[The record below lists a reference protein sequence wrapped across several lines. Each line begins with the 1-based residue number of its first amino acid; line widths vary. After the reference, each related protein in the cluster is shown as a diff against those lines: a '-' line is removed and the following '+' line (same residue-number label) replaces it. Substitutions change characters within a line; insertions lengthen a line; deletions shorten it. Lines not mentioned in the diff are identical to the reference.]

1 MRYYLIFCLLTG
13 FTFQSFSQQ
22 TELEIRRLANT
33 SSEFELVRDNSR
45 ILQEG
50 YLFFAEIIVD
60 KLLQINPYSANY
72 NYRKGYIV
80 LHSHHDWISA
90 MPYLQLA
97 VTDID
102 KFFDAY
108 SSNETSAPT
117 DALYH
122 LARCYHYD
130 KQLDKAREYYNRF
143 IKESDSKSVL
153 IEEAKLRLKQ
163 CDVAQKYIEIPRSV
177 KVINVGKKINS
188 SNPDYSPVI
197 SFDGSS
203 LYFTSRR
210 EWADNESNEYKDPML
225 NIFPE
230 DIYVSYLD
238 NETKQWLEPERLSF
252 CDAELNEATVGIRP
266 DERRIYT
273 YQTQNGDLYYSDFR
287 KNKFREPT
295 LLSYNNLNT
304 KYQDKH
310 CTFTPDGLQI
320 YFVSDRPGGLGGS
333 DIYRMVKFPDGT
345 WSPPMNLGPNINTP
359 YDEEAPFMSIDN
371 KTLYF
376 SSNGPNSMGDF
387 DVFVTIRDE
396 DWNWS
401 SPINLGYPINTPGDD
416 LFYTATA
423 DGSKG
428 YLASFRGDGFG
439 DRDIYEIQYDS
450 SRLGN
455 LALLKASLHTTDGSK
470 IPEGI
475 VAVLRCVNCDLDYE
489 KIVKPRIRDG
499 IFVSQLISC
508 RDYEI
513 TFKLDSLSKTIY
525 KTTFSTECK
534 NGYQEIPIRVELDK
548 VRKIIIPEISYSLD
562 GVVTDKVTNIGIEN
576 VLISFK
582 DIASGVITDSVRT
595 DRNGHFVSK
604 VLDNELFGKT
614 IRYEI
619 KISKES
625 YITQVFDWTLTL
637 DTVAKNHLSYLIEQ
651 KEVGID
657 LAKTLKLNRIY
668 FENNKT
674 KLTREAKDE
683 LDKVIEILNNNPTIE
698 IEVGTHTDCRSSQS
712 YNLILSEKRAKATAS
727 FIKSR
732 ITNPSRVTWKGY
744 GETQLVNNC
753 ECEDDIISNCTE
765 EEHQANRRAEFR
777 IIKH

>member
-1 MRYYLIFCLLTG
+1 MRYYLIFLLFIG
-13 FTFQSFSQQ
+13 FIFQSFSQQ
-22 TELEIRRLANT
+22 TEYEVRRLANK
-33 SSEFELVRDNSR
+33 SSEFELVKENSR

-60 KLLQINPYSANY
+60 KLLEINPYSANY
-72 NYRKGYIV
+72 NYRKGYII
-80 LHSHHDWISA
+80 LYSRHDWTSA

-108 SSNETSAPT
+108 SSNEKSAPT

-130 KQLDKAREYYNRF
+130 KQLDKARKYYSRF
-143 IKESDSKSVL
+143 IRESDSKSVL
-153 IEEAKLRLKQ
+153 IEEAELRLKQ
-163 CDVAQKYIEIPRSV
+163 CDVAQKCIEIPRSV

-188 SNPDYSPVI
+188 SNPDYSPVV

-210 EWADNESNEYKDPML
+210 EWPDNESNEYKDPIL

-230 DIYVSYLD
+230 DIYVSYRD
-238 NETKQWLEPERLSF
+238 NETKQWLDPERLSF
-252 CDAELNEATVGIRP
+252 CDAKLNETTVGIRP

-273 YQTQNGDLYYSDFR
+273 YQNGDLYYSDFR
-287 KNKFREPT
+287 KNKFREPA
-295 LLSYNNLNT
+295 LLTYNNLKT
-304 KYQDKH
+304 KYQEKH

-401 SPINLGYPINTPGDD
+401 NPINLGYPINTPGDD

-455 LALLKASLHTTDGSK
+455 LALLKASLQTSDGSI

-475 VAVLRCVNCDLDYE
+475 VAVVKCVNCDLDYE
-489 KIVKPRIRDG
+489 KTVTPRIRDG
-499 IFVSQLISC
+499 VFVSLLIDC

-534 NGYQEIPIRVELDK
+534 NDYQEIPIRVELDK
-548 VRKIIIPEISYSLD
+548 ERKIIVPDINYSLD
-562 GVVTDKVTNIGIEN
+562 GIVADKNTNIGIAN
-576 VLISFK
+576 ALITFK
-582 DIASGVITDSVRT
+582 DRSSGIITDSVRT
-595 DRNGHFVSK
+595 DQTGHFVSQ
-604 VLDNELFGKT
+604 VLQKELFGKMLD
-614 IRYEI
+614 YEI
-619 KISKES
+619 TISKEN
-625 YITQVFDWTLTL
+625 YIIQIFDWSLTL
-637 DTVAKNHLSYLIEQ
+637 DTITKYQLYYLIEQ

-657 LAKTLKLNRIY
+657 LAKTLELNAIY
-668 FENNKT
+668 FEFDKA
-674 KLTREAKDE
+674 KLTPEAKIE
-683 LDKVIEILNNNPTIE
+683 LDKIVKTLNNNPTVE
-698 IEVGTHTDCRSSQS
+698 IELGSHTDCRSSKS
-712 YNLILSEKRAKATAS
+712 YNLNLSQKRAKAATS
-727 FIKSR
+727 YIKSR
-732 ITNPSRVTWKGY
+732 ITNPKRMTAKGY

-765 EEHQANRRAEFR
+765 AEHQANRRIEFR